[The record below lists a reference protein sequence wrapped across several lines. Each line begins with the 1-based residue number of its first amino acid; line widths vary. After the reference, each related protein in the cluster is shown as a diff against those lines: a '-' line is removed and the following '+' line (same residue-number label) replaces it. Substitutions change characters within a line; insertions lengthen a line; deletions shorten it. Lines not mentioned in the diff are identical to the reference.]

1 MRNSFLE
8 PVVELDLAAKLLDAA
23 ADSLLIGDRKLAASL
38 ITLADRSEILRY
50 TLRICSSL
58 SDEVHRRTKLAKPL
72 PKEARDPGRMP
83 SKEVQY
89 SIFWRDGWRC
99 RYCGIKV
106 ISTAARK
113 VLIGIFPEQTKWVA
127 KEFQRHSS
135 LFAMAASLDHI
146 MPHSRGGKNE
156 ISNFVTACY
165 CCQFGRGNFTLEEV
179 QFNNPLQRPPV
190 VTGWDGLTRL
200 ERFKGAS

>member
-8 PVVELDLAAKLLDAA
+8 PVAELDLAAKLLDAA
-23 ADSLLIGDRKLAASL
+23 ADSLLIGDHSLAASL
-38 ITLADRSEILRY
+38 ITHADRSEILRY
-50 TLRICSSL
+50 TLRIVSGL
-58 SDEVHRRTKLAKPL
+58 SVEVHRRTRLVKPL
-72 PKEARDPGRMP
+72 PKEARDTVRMP
-83 SKEVQY
+83 SKETQY

-113 VLIGIFPEQTKWVA
+113 TLITIFPEQTKWVP
-127 KEFQRHSS
+127 KEFHRHSS
-135 LFAMAASLDHI
+135 LYAMAASLDHVV
-146 MPHSRGGKNE
+146 PHSRGGKNE
-156 ISNFVTACY
+156 LSNFVTACY

-179 QFNNPLQRPPV
+179 QFNDPLLRSPI

-200 ERFKGAS
+200 EKFKRR

>member
-8 PVVELDLAAKLLDAA
+8 PVAELDLAAKLLDAA
-23 ADSLLIGDRKLAASL
+23 ADSLLIGDRKLTASL

-58 SDEVHRRTKLAKPL
+58 SDEVHRQTKLAKPL

-83 SKEVQY
+83 SKEAQY

-113 VLIGIFPEQTKWVA
+113 TLVSIFPDQTKWVS

-146 MPHSRGGKNE
+146 VPHSRGGKNE
-156 ISNFVTACY
+156 MPNFVTACY

-179 QFNNPLQRPPV
+179 QFNDPLQRPPV

-200 ERFKGAS
+200 DKFEGAS